1 MAAARERG
9 AGEVAVWLA
18 GVAGAGRPPQARRV
32 VVQRDADEASAAG
45 APAPRTAA
53 AAQPL
58 TVPEVAAA
66 VDTGRDLAAVA
77 AANGIAVL
85 AASAPRA
92 SDAARSVLA
101 PASGADEAARSLHAP
116 ASGADDAARSL
127 LVALAADESRP
138 LRALRHHG
146 TEQIATLCGVAL
158 GAGERGLGCVCD
170 GIAALAGAAIA
181 AAIEPALRPRLR
193 ALTDHE
199 LAEGLGIAPIDAVQ
213 LQAALD

>member
-18 GVAGAGRPPQARRV
+18 GVAGAGRPPQVRRV

-66 VDTGRDLAAVA
+66 VDTGRDLAAA
-77 AANGIAVL
+77 AAADGIAVL

-92 SDAARSVLA
+92 SD
-101 PASGADEAARSLHAP
+101 AARSLHAP

-170 GIAALAGAAIA
+170 GIAALAGAAVA